1 MVYWNGD
8 PIRGSNAGGNHGV
21 LPINVNTALK
31 TATYGGTVIG
41 QLGFGW
47 LADVLGRRK
56 MYGIELAIIIF
67 ATLTQALA
75 APSQAM
81 TMTGLLLFWRVVM
94 GIGIG
99 GDCPLSAVIT
109 SE

>member
-8 PIRGSNAGGNHGV
+8 AVPGSGASNNNGV
-21 LPINVNTALK
+21 LPINVSTALK
-31 TATYGGTVIG
+31 TATYGGAVIG

-56 MYGIELAIIIF
+56 MYGIELTIIIF

-81 TMTGLLLFWRVVM
+81 TMTGLLCFWRVIM

-99 GDCPLSAVIT
+99 GDYPLSAVIT